1 MEFTF
6 STLTSRFTTL
16 ASKLIDRAFDHR
28 LIGEERL
35 IDFFDL
41 IGEKSQG
48 LAELGEFLFI
58 FLALYAQYIISIQIL
73 AKNASK
79 K

>member
-1 MEFTF
+1 VEFSF
-6 STLTSRFTTL
+6 CTLTSRFTTL
-16 ASKLIDRAFDHR
+16 AFQLIDRTFDHR
-28 LIGEERL
+28 LIGEERFN
-35 IDFFDL
+35 DFSDFRW
-41 IGEKSQG
+41 EKGQG
-48 LAELGEFLFI
+48 LAEPGEFLFI